1 MTSTDT
7 TSADL
12 QQVLERYW
20 GYTSFRPL
28 QREAMDAAAGSRRL
42 AAAVACALAVL
53 AAGSFF
59 TWLLVPLPRGS
70 GTRATRT
77 PWSAALGLF
86 AAIPMVYFMFLVIS
100 IVRPLFG

>member
-1 MTSTDT
+1 VFRAVASSLVVAALFGAGYIANDIAIG
-7 TSADL
+7 SGPGAD
-12 QQVLERYW
+12 
-20 GYTSFRPL
+20 
-28 QREAMDAAAGSRRL
+28 ARRL
-42 AAAVACALAVL
+42 PAAAVCALGVL
-53 AAGSFF
+53 LAGSFF

>member
-1 MTSTDT
+1 VFRAVASSFIVAALFGAGYIANDVAIGTATG
-7 TSADL
+7 AD
-12 QQVLERYW
+12 
-20 GYTSFRPL
+20 
-28 QREAMDAAAGSRRL
+28 ADSRRL
-42 AAAVACALAVL
+42 LAAVMCAVGVL
-53 AAGSFF
+53 IAGSFF